1 MPNLT
6 QDPAQLEPT
15 NKHCTSTKMLKGK
28 TIPKSKKREAKP
40 RYLQGSS
47 MKIFLDPL
55 KTKTN

>member
-28 TIPKSKKREAKP
+28 TIPKSKKKERQSQDICK
-40 RYLQGSS
+40 
-47 MKIFLDPL
+47 DPL
-55 KTKTN
+55 

>member
-28 TIPKSKKREAKP
+28 TIPKSKKKRGKA
-40 RYLQGSS
+40 
-47 MKIFLDPL
+47 KIFARILYE
-55 KTKTN
+55 NIS